1 MELEAAKNALEKAEL
16 NLNDKIEQLLEI
28 DIEKSAL
35 LLKSLELKEDNLSLL
50 NVNQVK
56 EALNKVK
63 ILVLESF
70 NKEIELDFYKDDSFK
85 TNKLYNAVR
94 AKASLDLSKLQE
106 ENKMSNFN
114 LEDPIINDDHIDL
127 YSRYSNVCLK
137 RIKEE
142 LNLAEDNYNDM
153 FDKLTKSL
161 SLLATH
167 ENHLVKSYNIL
178 DQELW
183 DTHWFSYNSA
193 VANIHSNIELANNL
207 LSDCDLFDI
216 KLNPNLLG
224 IKIYTGLLKSQA
236 QLDNIKSISEVLIRD
251 INENSNNFDD
261 ISLNKM
267 ISDSAGN
274 SFENSGNSSGVGSP
288 DSTDSNNGSCKAIE
302 GLSKS
307 HEDIRE
313 ILSSIEDKE
322 ITASQTD
329 LFIEIL
335 QTFKEL
341 VETLEETD
349 VNGVRNLLY
358 KLLPSIIE
366 DDSSKNKK
374 LKEEIN
380 LILDLINGSQDDK
393 EDVERQRINFDSY
406 LIADDDLV
414 IPSAHSTGKAGKVF
428 RLLEVDNRLFV
439 PTNTHIRVLVT
450 SADVLHSWAVPSL
463 DIKVDA
469 CPGRLNQVFLFVKR
483 EGVFYGQCSE
493 LCGVNHGFMPIVVQA
508 VNQDDYLSWVGK
520 RLCS

>member
-1 MELEAAKNALEKAEL
+1 M
-16 NLNDKIEQLLEI
+16 
-28 DIEKSAL
+28 S
-35 LLKSLELKEDNLSLL
+35 
-50 NVNQVK
+50 
-56 EALNKVK
+56 
-63 ILVLESF
+63 
-70 NKEIELDFYKDDSFK
+70 
-85 TNKLYNAVR
+85 
-94 AKASLDLSKLQE
+94 DL
-106 ENKMSNFN
+106 N
-114 LEDPIINDDHIDL
+114 LEDTIINDDHIDL

-137 RIKEE
+137 KIKEE

-178 DQELW
+178 DQGLW

-193 VANIHSNIELANNL
+193 VANINSNIELANKL

-216 KLNPNLLG
+216 KLNPNLLE
-224 IKIYTGLLKSQA
+224 IKIYTELLKSQA

-251 INENSNNFDD
+251 INNNSNNFDD

-288 DSTDSNNGSCKAIE
+288 DSTDSNNGSEKAIE

-329 LFIEIL
+329 LFIETL

-349 VNGVRNLLY
+349 INGVRNLLY

-366 DDSSKNKK
+366 DDSSKKLK

-380 LILDLINGSQDDK
+380 LILDLINGSQGDK
-393 EDVERQRINFDSY
+393 E
-406 LIADDDLV
+406 A
-414 IPSAHSTGKAGKVF
+414 
-428 RLLEVDNRLFV
+428 
-439 PTNTHIRVLVT
+439 
-450 SADVLHSWAVPSL
+450 
-463 DIKVDA
+463 
-469 CPGRLNQVFLFVKR
+469 
-483 EGVFYGQCSE
+483 
-493 LCGVNHGFMPIVVQA
+493 
-508 VNQDDYLSWVGK
+508 
-520 RLCS
+520 